1 MEQEILKIEHITKRF
16 NGISVLNDISFSV
29 KKGEI
34 HGLMGENGAGK
45 STFIKILT
53 GIYEKDEGKILFE
66 NKECHFHNALD
77 AQHAGIST
85 IYQELNMIPYLSVS
99 ENIFLGRYP
108 KNSLGID
115 WSTMDQSAQRM
126 IDDLGID
133 IQVKN
138 KLNEYGTAK
147 QQIISIIRAISLD
160 ASIIVMDEPTSSLD
174 AHEVEILFG
183 IMDKLKDQGITILFV
198 SHRLSEI
205 YAKCDRLTILKDG
218 GYEGTYEI
226 KEISELELVKKM
238 IGNRSPEIKNKKNAR
253 DLSKKETVLEVQNM
267 KRAPYVNDIS
277 FHVRRGEVLGL
288 AGLLGSGRTELV
300 RLIFGCDQKDSGDLF
315 IEGKKEN
322 IKTPEDAVKKKLA
335 FCTENRREEG
345 IFPFVS
351 VKNNIAVCSLQE
363 LTKGLFIN
371 NAARTEM
378 ADGFIKKLRIKTFS
392 REQLIK
398 NLSGGNQQKVLLARW
413 MATKPKLIILDEP
426 TRGID
431 VGAKGEI
438 EKIVRE
444 LSEEGISILYI
455 SSEIQELIRNCDR
468 VMVLREGRVCGELT
482 AGEITEMNVMRFI
495 AAEENGGA
503 S

>member
-1 MEQEILKIEHITKRF
+1 MEQKILKIEHITKGF
-16 NGISVLNDISFSV
+16 HGIPVLQDISFDI

-34 HGLMGENGAGK
+34 HALMGENGAGK

-53 GIYEKDEGKILFE
+53 GIYGRDGGRILFDE
-66 NKECHFHNALD
+66 KECHFNNALD
-77 AQHAGIST
+77 AQNAGIST
-85 IYQELNMIPYLSVS
+85 IYQELNMIPYLTVS

-108 KNSLGID
+108 HNAMGID
-115 WSTMDQSAQRM
+115 WKNMHKDAQKM

-133 IQVKN
+133 IDVGR

-160 ASIIVMDEPTSSLD
+160 CKVIVMDEPTSSLD
-174 AHEVEILFG
+174 AHEVSILFG
-183 IMDKLKDQGITILFV
+183 IMDQLKSKGITILFV

-205 YAKCDRLTILKDG
+205 YETCDRLTILKDG
-218 GYEGTYEI
+218 CCQGTYEI
-226 KEISELELVKKM
+226 SEISELELVKKM
-238 IGNRSPEIKNKKNAR
+238 IGNKSLEKRIDRKRK
-253 DLSKKETVLEVQNM
+253 DLSKESIVLEARNM

-277 FHVRRGEVLGL
+277 FHVKRGEILGL
-288 AGLLGSGRTELV
+288 AGLLGAGRTELV
-300 RLIFGCDQKDSGDLF
+300 RLIFGCDQNDSGEIWID
-315 IEGKKEN
+315 GKQET
-322 IKTPEDAVKKKLA
+322 IHTPEDAVKKGLA

-351 VKNNIAVCSLQE
+351 VKNNIAVCSLKE
-363 LTKGLFIN
+363 LTNGLFIN
-371 NAARTEM
+371 NSKRAQM
-378 ADGFIKKLRIKTFS
+378 ADEYVSRLSIKLLS
-392 REQLIK
+392 AEQMIK

-413 MATKPKLIILDEP
+413 MATKPRLIILDEP

-444 LSEEGISILYI
+444 LSDSGISILYI

-468 VMVLREGRVCGELT
+468 IMVLREGSVWGELE
-482 AGEITEMNVMRFI
+482 GSQITEINIMKLI
-495 AAEENGGA
+495 AAEENGGTT
-503 S
+503 